1 TGVQTC
7 ALPILFHFLIRLNLL
22 SVCVSV
28 GLGARDPQSSVRHH
42 GWIGFQKHRLESVF
56 ERCNDFF
63 CIFFL
68 FGDDETWLSFVN
80 DMLFNRFCSSDYLSI
95 VYFIFWVRRQFRCEA
110 VSDSSF
116 L

>member
-1 TGVQTC
+1 MISVSFFDSIE
-7 ALPILFHFLIRLNLL
+7 PP
-22 SVCVSV
+22 VCVCV
-28 GLGARDPQSSVRHH
+28 GWLGARDPQSSVRHH

-110 VSDSSF
+110 VSDPSF